1 MKRSIDSILNQTN
14 FTPRE
19 GVFDLSVFPLDNEF
33 EVKIGKKKGQ
43 ILLDIPVPPT
53 LGLNMDW
60 YFGIHFDSDSRGP
73 LVIIY

>member
-1 MKRSIDSILNQTN
+1 MKRSINIILNQTN

-19 GVFDLSVFPLDNEF
+19 EVFDLSVFPLDNEF
-33 EVKIGKKKGQ
+33 EVKIGKKGQ
-43 ILLDIPVPPT
+43 ILLDMPVPPT
-53 LGLNMDW
+53 LGLIMDW